1 MKYLSLYEQWAHMN
15 STNPN
20 SPFLKNYG
28 ESFPLSQLK
37 KGDKVTYYGTQ
48 MYVFPS
54 HDICI
59 TLHKD
64 PNGDPADGTKVNQ
77 NMFKEKGAILRNYT
91 E

>member
-1 MKYLSLYEQWAHMN
+1 MKHLSLYEQWVHMN

-48 MYVFPS
+48 MYVIVP
-54 HDICI
+54 DEYVII
-59 TLHKD
+59 LHKD
-64 PNGDPADGTKVNQ
+64 PNGDPADGTRVNQ
-77 NMFKEKGAILRNYT
+77 NMFKEKGAILRNYA